1 MPHLEVNLITITN
14 SEFRKLMIDKL
25 KTING
30 AFEKKI
36 APLIEG
42 MDDNL
47 LDHSKEMR
55 DITEVLI
62 SISEYWVEMQNSTHQ
77 SMWGQ

>member
-1 MPHLEVNLITITN
+1 
-14 SEFRKLMIDKL
+14 MIDKL

-55 DITEVLI
+55 DITLLGTDFD
-62 SISEYWVEMQNSTHQ
+62 Q
-77 SMWGQ
+77 